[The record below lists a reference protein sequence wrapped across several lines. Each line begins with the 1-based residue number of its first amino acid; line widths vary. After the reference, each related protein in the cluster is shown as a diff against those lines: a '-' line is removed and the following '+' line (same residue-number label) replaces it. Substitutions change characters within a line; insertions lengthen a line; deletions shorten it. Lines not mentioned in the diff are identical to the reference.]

1 MLEQGRYTW
10 RHDSVLNILFQ
21 SLKLKTSNSDIDVF
35 CDLPEQYP
43 GISTIPN
50 DIIITNQ
57 KPDIVILDRKNRKV
71 TLVELTIPF
80 ERNINKAQIRKEDRY
95 KNLVSD
101 ISEKDYDTKL
111 ITFELSSRGVLS
123 AENNIKLRDI
133 LTISEPPKRKE
144 LNNIVNIL
152 KKTVILASYCIF
164 YSKFEKS
171 WVDPALIEL

>member
-21 SLKLKTSNSDIDVF
+21 SLKLKTSNKDIDVF

-111 ITFELSSRGVLS
+111 ITFELSSRGVL
-123 AENNIKLRDI
+123 
-133 LTISEPPKRKE
+133 
-144 LNNIVNIL
+144 
-152 KKTVILASYCIF
+152 
-164 YSKFEKS
+164 
-171 WVDPALIEL
+171 